1 MLGDTWGRARSRLT
15 SVALTS
21 IASDSRRRRTHP
33 SRPCVVA
40 VIRAVHPN
48 WAYTGDIKCHNARS
62 VDEHAGVRRATC
74 DEDACAKLGGAAG
87 RRHSQR
93 RRAPCS
99 KLRGY
104 LTPCRAAPC
113 RRRGRPKQQRR
124 RRRER
129 PREAHAAAHLRIVPV
144 DAPSKA
150 DKPPELHLVA
160 FLCGFVHGLAHRVAH
175 RVLGT
180 GAAHSSARWWR
191 RVLAARE
198 SRPQSE
204 RKSGSRGPKGAKHDK
219 LEVPTRA
226 LRRATAGL
234 PSWLQGP
241 ARTPDEGQ
249 R

>member
-1 MLGDTWGRARSRLT
+1 MPRNAELCIRGSEDRRQETTEITTWKLTHGMCLGDTWGRARSRLT

-33 SRPCVVA
+33 SRPCVEA
-40 VIRAVHPN
+40 VIRAVYPN

-180 GAAHSSARWWR
+180 GAAHFFCAVVASSAGG
-191 RVLAARE
+191 ARE
-198 SRPQSE
+198 SAAIGAKVRLPRPQRCE
-204 RKSGSRGPKGAKHDK
+204 A
-219 LEVPTRA
+219 
-226 LRRATAGL
+226 
-234 PSWLQGP
+234 
-241 ARTPDEGQ
+241 
-249 R
+249 